1 MTKRGRRSTRN
12 PNPKMKKAILDKR
25 LESLCK
31 KAKGMS
37 ILFDIETGLIVF
49 TPRENNVFAWPSL
62 IQAKDR
68 VKDYLSCSKNRRLIQ
83 FVNKAEQMA
92 EEKEMEFL
100 FNQLVKA
107 RIRVDELDLRETKGL
122 LKLFAVKRAQNEER
136 KKQLKETAENRV
148 GSNDNNDGEENV

>member
-1 MTKRGRRSTRN
+1 
-12 PNPKMKKAILDKR
+12 
-25 LESLCK
+25 
-31 KAKGMS
+31 
-37 ILFDIETGLIVF
+37 
-49 TPRENNVFAWPSL
+49 
-62 IQAKDR
+62 
-68 VKDYLSCSKNRRLIQ
+68 
-83 FVNKAEQMA
+83 MA